1 MCKLRSQREE
11 RKLTPG
17 DAMRFLVYGFLL
29 WMLYSTQQYL
39 DVWKPGSNL
48 KMIMTQAVM
57 IYVTV
62 AYLLGKPIG
71 NWLNK
76 RWEGKT
82 DLASQIFQILE
93 KWFPIDLMLI
103 FLGIVVASGGFL
115 YHIKSQN
122 LTMTTYTLER
132 DASYERR
139 FGLKNALVI
148 QEINTGTDIPE
159 DVVRIAAEWLCEWA
173 DYPLASYDEVTVD
186 EIHIYYEDEKKI
198 VAELKVTAEDAKVRN
213 TAGQAWNHTE
223 KTIRAQ
229 EMVLLIRTALGRWKI
244 QQTGDEIQTM
254 VRLERS

>member
-82 DLASQIFQILE
+82 DLAS
-93 KWFPIDLMLI
+93 
-103 FLGIVVASGGFL
+103 
-115 YHIKSQN
+115 
-122 LTMTTYTLER
+122 
-132 DASYERR
+132 
-139 FGLKNALVI
+139 
-148 QEINTGTDIPE
+148 
-159 DVVRIAAEWLCEWA
+159 RI
-173 DYPLASYDEVTVD
+173 S
-186 EIHIYYEDEKKI
+186 
-198 VAELKVTAEDAKVRN
+198 
-213 TAGQAWNHTE
+213 
-223 KTIRAQ
+223 
-229 EMVLLIRTALGRWKI
+229 
-244 QQTGDEIQTM
+244 
-254 VRLERS
+254 